1 MSFDEQKLKKAIG
14 AKLQAARKA
23 RHYTQQEVADK
34 VNLTPNYY
42 ATLEQGAAIASVVT
56 FYEIFE
62 VLEVKASEIF
72 PDRV

>member
-14 AKLQAARKA
+14 VKLQAARKA
-23 RHYTQQEVADK
+23 KHYTQQEVADK
-34 VNLTPNYY
+34 VKLTPNYY
-42 ATLEQGAAIASVVT
+42 ATLEQGATIASVET

-72 PDRV
+72 PDKV